1 MQIGWESAADPGF
14 WLGKMLRIL
23 ALFQASAPAGFLGPD
38 VCLASGPPGQ
48 CLRNETRSSS
58 KPVFISQSLYSPYSF
73 VGGFNVSLILQR
85 VDLFSKFEFVCISLD
100 LSFFAN
106 FLADFFCT

>member
-73 VGGFNVSLILQR
+73 VGEFNVSLILYH
-85 VDLFSKFEFVCISLD
+85 VNLFSKFGFFV
-100 LSFFAN
+100 
-106 FLADFFCT
+106 

>member
-1 MQIGWESAADPGF
+1 MAFFILLMQIGWESAADPGF

-73 VGGFNVSLILQR
+73 VGEFNVSLIL
-85 VDLFSKFEFVCISLD
+85 
-100 LSFFAN
+100 
-106 FLADFFCT
+106 